1 MRTGLVLEGGA
12 IRTVYSCGV
21 LDGFLKL
28 GIDFDYVVGVSAGIA
43 DGVSYLSHQYGR
55 NLELLTK
62 YAADPRY
69 MGARNML
76 KPGNRRCYF
85 GLNFVYGEIPNRLV
99 PFDYD
104 AFDRWPGEAE
114 AVVTNIETGRAEYRP
129 VDPREPEMKLLQAT
143 CAMPLLFPIYDING
157 SKYLDGG
164 CADAI
169 PWRRALDK
177 GCDRVVVV
185 LTRERAYTRKPEPTQ
200 RLVER
205 FYRRYPHFVET
216 MRARPERCN
225 QDRAALFQAEA
236 EGKVFVFCPDSTEGF
251 SRTERNADKIRA
263 LWRQG
268 LDHAMARQ
276 HALQFYLNG

>member
-62 YAADPRY
+62 YAPDPRY
-69 MGARNML
+69 MSARNMFQ
-76 KPGNRRCYF
+76 PGNRGCYF
-85 GLNFVYGEIPNRLV
+85 GLKFVFDEIPNRLV

-104 AFDRWPGEAE
+104 AFARWPGEAE
-114 AVVTNIETGRAEYRP
+114 AVVTNLETGLAEYYP

-143 CAMPLLFPIYDING
+143 CAMPLLFPIYDIHG
-157 SKYLDGG
+157 SKCLDGG

-185 LTRERAYTRKPEPTQ
+185 LTREREYARKSERTQ
-200 RLVER
+200 RLIER
-205 FYRRYPHFVET
+205 VYRRYPHFVET
-216 MRARPERCN
+216 MRTRPERCN
-225 QDRAALFQAEA
+225 QSRAELFQAER
-236 EGKVFVFCPDSTEGF
+236 EGRVFVFCPDSTEGF
-251 SRTERNADKIRA
+251 SRTERDAEKIRA

-268 LDHAMARQ
+268 LDHALGRQ
-276 HALQFYLNG
+276 RALQSYLA